1 MYTGFRPAWVMLK
14 RGYGTSGWVTYD
26 TKRDTY
32 NAGGKVLYAQSSE
45 AEGDTRPRV
54 DFLANGFKLRSA
66 TEPNWSSGNP
76 IIFLAF
82 AETPL
87 KYANAR

>member
-1 MYTGFRPAWVMLK
+1 MWVMIK
-14 RGYGTSGWVTYD
+14 RTGDTSDWVMYD

-32 NAGGKVLYAQSSE
+32 NAGGKVVYANEPS
-45 AEGDTRPRV
+45 AESDTRPRA
-54 DFLANGFKLRSA
+54 DLLSNGFKLRSA